1 MILFTIPRLNSTI
14 KSLSCVLVLKL
25 FKLAMALAKEVVG
38 EQLVDSKIPVDG
50 QHHESK
56 GDVGLCS
63 NFAMLV
69 LKD

>member
-1 MILFTIPRLNSTI
+1 
-14 KSLSCVLVLKL
+14 
-25 FKLAMALAKEVVG
+25 MALAKEVVG